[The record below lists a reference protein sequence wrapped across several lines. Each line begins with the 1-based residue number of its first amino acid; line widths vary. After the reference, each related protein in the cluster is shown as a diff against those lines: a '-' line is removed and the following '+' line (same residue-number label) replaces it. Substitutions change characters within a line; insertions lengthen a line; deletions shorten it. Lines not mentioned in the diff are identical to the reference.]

1 MGSILL
7 QYQWIVIF
15 FGVFLILT
23 GFKIIFAPEKPINP
37 GKNPV
42 IKLFR
47 KFFSVTPTIEGKNLI
62 ESLKKFSGKS
72 GVKY

>member
-15 FGVFLILT
+15 LGAFLILT
-23 GFKIIFAPEKPINP
+23 GLKIIFAPEKPIDP
-37 GKNPV
+37 EKNPV

-47 KFFSVTPTIEGKNLI
+47 KFFPVTPTIEG
-62 ESLKKFSGKS
+62 
-72 GVKY
+72 